1 MANTYT
7 QLYIHVVFAVKYR
20 RAMLDPKWD
29 ERLRLYITG
38 TVQNNGHQMLA
49 INNVADHIHFLV
61 GLAPTQSISE
71 LLRLVKCDSSE
82 WINKERLTAH
92 KVRWQEGYGA
102 FSHSRSQLNGVI
114 QYIRKQQEHHSKTPF
129 RDEYKKMLT
138 DFGVEH
144 NDRYIF
150 THVE

>member
-61 GLAPTQSISE
+61 GLAPTQSIS
-71 LLRLVKCDSSE
+71 
-82 WINKERLTAH
+82 
-92 KVRWQEGYGA
+92 
-102 FSHSRSQLNGVI
+102 
-114 QYIRKQQEHHSKTPF
+114 
-129 RDEYKKMLT
+129 
-138 DFGVEH
+138 
-144 NDRYIF
+144 
-150 THVE
+150 